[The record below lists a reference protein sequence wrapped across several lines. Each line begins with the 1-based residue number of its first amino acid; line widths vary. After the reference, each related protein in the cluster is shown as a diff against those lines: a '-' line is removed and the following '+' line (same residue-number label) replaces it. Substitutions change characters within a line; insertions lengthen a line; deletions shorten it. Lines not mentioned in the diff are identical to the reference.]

1 MATKKAVKKSD
12 VVSKKVKVTEKP
24 KSAGKVNKDKP
35 PFKGGKVVKADT
47 RTIARSA
54 KTGKLVSKADAKAN
68 PDTTVNEK
76 VNVKVNKKALKL
88 PKTLAACADALYE
101 TKAQRLAAQNEIK
114 PLGEF
119 EKLLKDHLIN
129 NLPKSQAE
137 GISGKV
143 SNAKIVRKEVPAIED
158 ERKFLAYAKKP
169 GNEDLVKIVPN
180 MEAIQAR
187 WDNNKA
193 VPGVGKF
200 TVVTVSSTK
209 L

>member
-1 MATKKAVKKSD
+1 MATKKAA
-12 VVSKKVKVTEKP
+12 VSKTPAKKTTKRVQD
-24 KSAGKVNKDKP
+24 DKP
-35 PFKGGKVVKADT
+35 PFKGAKPAKPKA
-47 RTIARSA
+47 
-54 KTGKLVSKADAKAN
+54 
-68 PDTTVNEK
+68 EK
-76 VNVKVNKKALKL
+76 VDVKVNKKALKL
-88 PKTLAACADALYE
+88 PKTLAGCADALYE
-101 TKAQRLAAQNEIK
+101 TKAARLAAQNEIK
-114 PLGEF
+114 PLAKYET
-119 EKLLKDHLIN
+119 ELKDYLIN

-143 SNAKIVRKEVPAIED
+143 SNAKIVRKEVPKIDD
-158 ERKFLAYAKKP
+158 EKKFLAFAKKA

-187 WDNNKA
+187 WDANKA